1 MYVLEPSQRP
11 SWQEN
16 LYTTLVMASLGALGA
31 VLFRI
36 TRELMR
42 LGLQNILR
50 SMVVS
55 LLVGVTPL
63 LMILLWASHSSRY
76 LSWKKF

>member
-31 VLFRI
+31 VLFCI

-42 LGLQNILR
+42 FGLQNIR
-50 SMVVS
+50 TSIMVS

-63 LMILLWASHSSRY
+63 LMMFLRASHSSRY
-76 LSWKKF
+76 LS